1 MKKRKRQGEKCIVP
15 SESTYVHLDTIA
27 NAVLSKGITMDEY
40 KDAVKK
46 PPKNILLL
54 NAPKGIGEYDP
65 HTGFRMIRGIAKIQE
80 YFEQSQHTIDT
91 PPKWIDFESVE
102 LMRQLS
108 PVEISELLYIAHAH
122 THLHSPFYYKLQ
134 NNYIHLTLPKGM
146 TKVYYRNLDRFYN
159 VLSVNITNNLEKKVN
174 EKKNV
179 FLFKKVKKI
188 TCIPVSKV
196 KDMFP
201 LLKEG
206 VVFSFK
212 NLTIKQEVYE
222 IPVYLAEDRLNFVDR
237 DFLEKNLLGNLC
249 FSEKNQ
255 KWFFKE
261 VKNIQSL

>member
-1 MKKRKRQGEKCIVP
+1 M
-15 SESTYVHLDTIA
+15 
-27 NAVLSKGITMDEY
+27 
-40 KDAVKK
+40 
-46 PPKNILLL
+46 
-54 NAPKGIGEYDP
+54 
-65 HTGFRMIRGIAKIQE
+65 
-80 YFEQSQHTIDT
+80 
-91 PPKWIDFESVE
+91 
-102 LMRQLS
+102 
-108 PVEISELLYIAHAH
+108 
-122 THLHSPFYYKLQ
+122 
-134 NNYIHLTLPKGM
+134 
-146 TKVYYRNLDRFYN
+146 
-159 VLSVNITNNLEKKVN
+159 
-174 EKKNV
+174 
-179 FLFKKVKKI
+179 KKI